1 MICLI
6 LAFIQTVCAIES
18 STIFAEIV
26 ESYLTDQSSNV
37 STNTLLKLIAEIAV
51 TNDIVVDEIA
61 LFLGILTVSVI
72 ISFVITWIILCSYI
86 TKQKTMLE
94 LIRHPSDHMKSS

>member
-6 LAFIQTVCAIES
+6 LVFIQTVCAIES

-51 TNDIVVDEIA
+51 TNDIVVDEIT

-86 TKQKTMLE
+86 TKQNTMLQNS
-94 LIRHPSDHMKSS
+94 LHNSYPMKKS